1 MFLIAGCGGAS
12 SGSEDTAQD
21 SAVTEAEN
29 TEDTETENASDA
41 SNATQLTL
49 DSVAETARTEIA
61 TALETPVES
70 MTIALT
76 SPSFD
81 TSPFTKPTPGLGP
94 INYMLWAKPFFQTNA
109 AGTLENGGIQP
120 G

>member
-1 MFLIAGCGGAS
+1 
-12 SGSEDTAQD
+12 
-21 SAVTEAEN
+21 
-29 TEDTETENASDA
+29 
-41 SNATQLTL
+41 
-49 DSVAETARTEIA
+49 
-61 TALETPVES
+61 